1 MSQDESPFGAMQGVL
16 PVKQARSRKSRESFM
31 EAGRRLAEQHNWEEL
46 TVSRLAEEA
55 GCSVGAFYQRF
66 ENKDAFLLALV
77 HDMIAEVR
85 AGLHSLYGGTSAGH
99 LPDALVAQSIANFR
113 RRSGLIRA
121 AVRRGLEEAIYWDPV
136 RAYGRE
142 AAEAFLA
149 WMRTSEGGLST
160 ARERQIRF
168 AYQMLLATLVN
179 SLMNRPGP
187 ITLESEA
194 FVEELTQAFKALT
207 ERPRS
212 L

>member
-1 MSQDESPFGAMQGVL
+1 MSQYENPFGAL

-46 TVSRLAEEA
+46 SISKLAEEA

-66 ENKDAFLLALV
+66 ENKDAFLLVLI
-77 HDMIAEVR
+77 HDMIADVR
-85 AGLHSLYGGTSAGH
+85 GGLQSLYAGTPAAL

-113 RRSGLIRA
+113 KRSGLIRA
-121 AVRRGLEEAIYWDPV
+121 AVRRGLEEARYWDPV
-136 RAYGRE
+136 RVYGRE
-142 AAEAFLA
+142 AAEAFLE
-149 WMRTSEGGLST
+149 WMRASEQGISP
-160 ARERQIRF
+160 AREQQIRF

-194 FVEELTQAFKALT
+194 FVEELTQAFRLLT
-207 ERPRS
+207 GRPRTP
-212 L
+212 